1 MFVVHPHVTVSFLSF
16 KALSHLQRR
25 VVDVQ
30 KRTTFASLGKY
41 WSQSRGRFDRFVCRS
56 VRCGNCNLGTT
67 AVQNSL
73 NTRIHS
79 ANKQEVMQSVFV
91 QSLTFPSFEKP
102 ADGPIGLSPGACV
115 PGQHTPCC
123 LTSPKCS
130 TDMTSSAL
138 YLPKKQLV
146 KRKCFLIEIR

>member
-1 MFVVHPHVTVSFLSF
+1 MFVVHPHVSVSFPSF

-41 WSQSRGRFDRFVCRS
+41 WSQSRGRFERFVCRS

-67 AVQNSL
+67 AAHNSL
-73 NTRIHS
+73 NIRIHS
-79 ANKQEVMQSVFV
+79 ANKEEVMQSVFV

-102 ADGPIGLSPGACV
+102 ADGPTGLSPGASV

-123 LTSPKCS
+123 LTSPKGS
-130 TDMTSSAL
+130 SGLKSSAL
-138 YLPKKQLV
+138 YLPKKQLM
-146 KRKCFLIEIR
+146 KRKCFFIEIR